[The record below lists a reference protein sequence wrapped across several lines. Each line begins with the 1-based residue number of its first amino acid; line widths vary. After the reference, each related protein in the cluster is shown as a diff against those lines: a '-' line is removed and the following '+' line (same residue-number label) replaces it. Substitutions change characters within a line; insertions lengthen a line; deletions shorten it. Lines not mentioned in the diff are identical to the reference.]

1 MKPLVC
7 AQRTQQ
13 GHLAGCRTRGQ
24 EKAGGTQWKA
34 KSKHRLD
41 LGVGELRGI
50 EGHWVSEG
58 WRGCFT
64 AGVAVSCQVWVDS
77 QGSLSASRN
86 ISIFHLP
93 SPLAGLI
100 RARLTARQRAAC
112 PALRC
117 TDVWLYPKR
126 QKNLEP
132 VTLPHCKNWE
142 AASSRIILLP
152 HQGRCGSPFSTEP
165 LNSPCKG
172 AAITSSRTVSNHS
185 QVLVDEKVIPA
196 SNKYWIP

>member
-1 MKPLVC
+1 MLVGMVWFHRGTPSIAHNIQDFPENTEEKFYRLWSHWC
-7 AQRTQQ
+7 VHKGLSRDTW
-13 GHLAGCRTRGQ
+13 LDAGPGVKRRLEG
-24 EKAGGTQWKA
+24 QWKA

-58 WRGCFT
+58 WRGWVT
-64 AGVAVSCQVWVDS
+64 AGTAVSCQVWVDS

-126 QKNLEP
+126 QK
-132 VTLPHCKNWE
+132 T
-142 AASSRIILLP
+142 
-152 HQGRCGSPFSTEP
+152 
-165 LNSPCKG
+165 
-172 AAITSSRTVSNHS
+172 
-185 QVLVDEKVIPA
+185 
-196 SNKYWIP
+196 